1 MKRTNVIVDMD
12 LLEEARRES
21 GERTYSGTIAKALA
35 EFVRVKR
42 LRRHLDSTFGMG
54 DEAFA
59 PGYLEWYDK
68 EHRIQKTPVQPL
80 PRRASASEH
89 RLPKKK
95 TSRRGPR

>member
-1 MKRTNVIVDMD
+1 MKRTNVILDEK

-21 GERTYSGTIAKALA
+21 GERTYSGTIAQALA
-35 EFVRVKR
+35 QFVRVRR

-68 EHRIQKTPVQPL
+68 EHRVQQTPVQPA
-80 PRRASASEH
+80 PRRASASER

-95 TSRRGPR
+95 TSRRGSR